1 VTAVNG
7 TADCELGRDSSW
19 GPNVA
24 NCSNIGVEGIHI
36 GDVMNCLNTNHK
48 HFRIDI
54 RYSHVC
60 CNKSGSVLIA

>member
-36 GDVMNCLNTNHK
+36 GDVMNCLNT
-48 HFRIDI
+48 RIA
-54 RYSHVC
+54 
-60 CNKSGSVLIA
+60 GSKFEFFLVGGGGEEGV